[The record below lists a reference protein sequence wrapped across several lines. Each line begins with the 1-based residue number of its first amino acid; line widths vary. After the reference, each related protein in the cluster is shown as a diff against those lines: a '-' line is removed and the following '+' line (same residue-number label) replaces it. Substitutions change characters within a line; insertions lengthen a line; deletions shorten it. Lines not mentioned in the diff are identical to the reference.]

1 MSLRTCR
8 VEGFASPPCER
19 LTVNNVDKGKL
30 SLKIEHDE
38 NLNKIIMKEAKD
50 KVRPQ
55 AFSSRQK
62 KVQSSTISCPK
73 TAAQNKGIAH
83 L

>member
-1 MSLRTCR
+1 MSLRTGR
-8 VEGFASPPCER
+8 VDGFASPPCEG

-30 SLKIEHDE
+30 SLKKWDTVKT
-38 NLNKIIMKEAKD
+38 LKIIMKEAKD

-62 KVQSSTISCPK
+62 KI
-73 TAAQNKGIAH
+73 
-83 L
+83 